1 MKKIIKIE
9 EVNEIDHVIYMD
21 TDSIYFSMLPMF
33 AIEGLNTDEEKKKS
47 CIKNLTEISDRI
59 NAFYKVAIVRM
70 FNTTD
75 NRIKIAADVVAKA
88 AFWLVKKRYA
98 MQKVYDME
106 LHKDIDKM
114 EVKGLDVVRSSFPK
128 KFRSFMEQILKNI
141 LTNVQKKEMDLFILA
156 FKKQI
161 KDFDIEDVAK
171 NTSVKF
177 KSSETAKQKIDFNPK
192 SREPFHFIK
201 GSTAQCK
208 ASLAYN
214 DMLKKHGCKETE
226 PIMHGAKIKW
236 VYLKNN
242 SFGLD
247 GLAFKDDGKDPKVI
261 MDMIN
266 TYADRNQI
274 WDKELMKKL
283 TAFYEALGWEIFRE
297 EQETIDNFFDF
308 S

>member
-1 MKKIIKIE
+1 MKKILKIE
-9 EVNEIDHVIYMD
+9 EIPHDDYIIYVD
-21 TDSIYFSMLPMF
+21 TDSVYINMLPMF
-33 AIEGLNTDEEKKKS
+33 AIEGINTDEEKKNS

-59 NAFYKVAIVRM
+59 NAFYKVSMVRM
-70 FNTTD
+70 FNSTD

-88 AFWLVKKRYA
+88 CFWLVKKRYA

-106 LHKDIDKM
+106 LQKDIDKM

-141 LTNVQKKEMDLFILA
+141 LANVQKKEMDLFILE

-161 KDFDIEDVAK
+161 KDFNIEDVAK

-177 KSSETAKQKIDFNPK
+177 KSSETAEQKIDFNPK
-192 SREPFHFIK
+192 TREPFHFVK
-201 GSTAQCK
+201 GTTAQCK
-208 ASLAYN
+208 ATLAYN
-214 DMLKKHGCKETE
+214 DMLKHFKCKEVE
-226 PIMHGAKIKW
+226 PVMSGAKIKW
-236 VYLKNN
+236 VYLKDN

-266 TYADRNQI
+266 MYADRNQI
-274 WDKELMKKL
+274 WEKELVKKL
-283 TAFYEALGWEIFRE
+283 TAFYAALGWEIFRE
-297 EQETIDNFFDF
+297 EQITIDAFFNF
-308 S
+308 